1 MYEWYPILII
11 LAVISMFTTV
21 FILAYALMKD
31 KKEAIGY
38 DRNMKDREIIK
49 RLAPYLLRRKKLF
62 ILALALVLLSTVYSI
77 CAPAIP
83 IPQATPYLW
92 TNPLPIKPSAVRG
105 CTATSGTADW

>member
-77 CAPAIP
+77 CAPAI
-83 IPQATPYLW
+83 LGR
-92 TNPLPIKPSAVRG
+92 AVEIISSQSDFAM
-105 CTATSGTADW
+105 TFSVFHYAK